1 VKAPIGVLESDRIRQ
16 RAWRGGEMA
25 GEGLSF
31 PATGQHRRDLLLMS
45 GAITG
50 STHEV
55 KWSIWA

>member
-1 VKAPIGVLESDRIRQ
+1 VKAPIGVLES
-16 RAWRGGEMA
+16 AAFGSVPGAGEEMA

-45 GAITG
+45 GVING